1 MKAKIQLL
9 TPTAKIPTKATDG
22 SAAYDIYSDKDV
34 YVWKNEVTVV
44 STGIAFSFPKGYKAE
59 IVPRSG
65 LAFKNGITLINS
77 PATGDSDYTSEY
89 KIGLISY
96 IDSQTFIAKG
106 SRIAQIMFIK
116 IEDVDWEIVDK
127 LEETKRTGGMG
138 STGK

>member
-1 MKAKIQLL
+1 MKIKIKLL
-9 TPTAKIPTKATDG
+9 TPTAKTPTKATDG
-22 SAAYDIYSDKDV
+22 SAAYDIYSDEDV
-34 YVWKNEVTVV
+34 FVWKDKVTAV

-65 LAFKNGITLINS
+65 WAFKNGITLINS

-89 KIGLISY
+89 KIGLISHV
-96 IDSQTFIAKG
+96 DSQTFIKKG

-116 IEDVDWEIVDK
+116 IEDVDWEAVYE

-138 STGK
+138 STGY